1 MECVFCDIVAGKS
14 PATVHYED
22 SELIVISNKLQWVP
36 VMLLAIPRRHVSQGQ
51 LWSDALMAQLG
62 KALVEIGN
70 KFCPGGFRVLSNFGP
85 DAMQSQEHGH
95 IHLLGGMHLG
105 PYA

>member
-1 MECVFCDIVAGKS
+1 MACVFCDIVAGKS

-22 SELIVISNKLQWVP
+22 SDLIVISNKLQWVP
-36 VMLLAIPRRHVSQGQ
+36 VMLLAIPKRHVTQGQ
-51 LWSDALMAQLG
+51 LWSDVVMGRLG
-62 KALVEIGN
+62 KALVDVGN
-70 KFCPGGFRVLSNFGP
+70 QFCPGGFRVLSNFGP

-95 IHLLGGMHLG
+95 IHLLGGIHLG

>member
-1 MECVFCDIVAGKS
+1 MACIFCDIVAGRAS
-14 PATVHYED
+14 ATVHYQD
-22 SELIVISNKLQWVP
+22 ADLIVISNKLQWVP
-36 VMLLAIPRRHVSQGQ
+36 VMLLAIPKKHMTQGQ
-51 LWSDALMAQLG
+51 LWQDSIMERMG
-62 KALVEIGN
+62 RVLVETGSR
-70 KFCPGGFRVLSNFGP
+70 FTPGGFRVLSNFGP